1 MLSAHQDGASII
13 TNGNYA
19 GKSFREYLAAEGLNV
34 CGTNYHTKNFPV
46 LTKFIDAQDNLSVQV
61 HPSDDY
67 AQKFE
72 NQLGKSEFWYIL
84 DSAPDA
90 FIYRGLNRVVTKSE
104 FVERVN
110 SATLE
115 EILQKV
121 PAHKGD
127 CFFIPAGTIH
137 SVGKGILLA
146 EIQQNSNVS
155 YRIYDY
161 NRRGA
166 DGKMRE
172 LHLDKALDVA
182 NLKPFVDAKNYYPHI
197 VTCDYFT
204 VDKINLDGKFTSRL
218 EGKVTAESV
227 GLGGNLLRSY
237 FIYKLAHEP
246 NLISTTIERTG
257 GKVGESLHDAFSHDV
272 KILFDAAENFD
283 SPFDFMKNYKS
294 TIKNKSES
302 FNELEKNLEDLR
314 VVDEIVDVFIN
325 HYKKFGCGD
334 IADYRAFRFDEST
347 KNLVGIKHF
356 EKIKLDDLIGYAH
369 QKELLTQNTNAFIER
384 KPANNVLL
392 VGARGTGKS
401 SSVKAL
407 VNENYLRGL
416 RLVQLTKPQ
425 LKFLPEVMETLRN
438 FAGKRF
444 IIFLDDLSFEESEA
458 EYKYLKSS
466 IEGGVESLPQN
477 VLIYATSNRRHL
489 IRENNF
495 DDRYNDDNLNETISL
510 SDRFGL
516 IVHYY
521 PPSQNEYL
529 EIISHMLRKNN
540 IELDAETL
548 RIEGLRWEM
557 SHSGRNGRTA
567 QQFVKNF
574 LGTKD

>member
-1 MLSAHQDGASII
+1 M
-13 TNGNYA
+13 
-19 GKSFREYLAAEGLNV
+19 
-34 CGTNYHTKNFPV
+34 
-46 LTKFIDAQDNLSVQV
+46 
-61 HPSDDY
+61 
-67 AQKFE
+67 KFE
-72 NQLGKSEFWYIL
+72 NLIVCKNFNVTAAQLIET
-84 DSAPDA
+84 A
-90 FIYRGLNRVVTKSE
+90 
-104 FVERVN
+104 ERV
-110 SATLE
+110 
-115 EILQKV
+115 
-121 PAHKGD
+121 G
-127 CFFIPAGTIH
+127 F
-137 SVGKGILLA
+137 
-146 EIQQNSNVS
+146 
-155 YRIYDY
+155 
-161 NRRGA
+161 
-166 DGKMRE
+166 
-172 LHLDKALDVA
+172 
-182 NLKPFVDAKNYYPHI
+182 
-197 VTCDYFT
+197 
-204 VDKINLDGKFTSRL
+204 
-218 EGKVTAESV
+218 
-227 GLGGNLLRSY
+227 GGNLLRSY
-237 FIYKLAHEP
+237 IIYKLAHDP
-246 NLISTTIERTG
+246 NLISETIERTG
-257 GKVGESLHDAFSHDV
+257 GKVGESLRDAFKHDL
-272 KILFDAAENFD
+272 KILFDEAENFVQ
-283 SPFDFMKNYKS
+283 FDFLKNYKP
-294 TIKNKSES
+294 TIENKSES
-302 FNELEKNLEDLR
+302 FNELEKNLENLR
-314 VVDEIVDVFIN
+314 GVDEIADVFIA

-334 IADYRAFRFDEST
+334 IADYRAFRFDEAT

-369 QKELLTQNTNAFIER
+369 QKDLLTKNTNAFIER

-444 IIFLDDLSFEESEA
+444 IIFLDDLSFEESES

-489 IRENNF
+489 IREKDF
-495 DDRYNDDNLNETISL
+495 DDRYNDDSVNETISL

-516 IVHYY
+516 IVQYY

-567 QQFVKNF
+567 QQFVKNY
-574 LGTKD
+574 LGSRD